1 MRAVLPDDIALW
13 PTTKQVAAIR
23 AREFSA
29 QDLLALYVARI
40 ERLNPAINAIVTL
53 DLDRASRD
61 AAVVDERLGRG
72 ETVGP
77 LAGIPMTIKDA
88 IAVGGMRSTA
98 GAVELRDHVPADDA
112 PAVASLRG
120 AGAVIVGKT
129 NVPRWC
135 NADTETNNE
144 LFGTTNNPWDLGRSV
159 GGSSG
164 GSAAAVAAGLSS
176 CDLGTDI
183 GGSVRIPSHYCG
195 TYALKPSFG
204 VVPQLGYLSHVGAG
218 RVGADMNV
226 FGPIARS
233 AGDLAL
239 LLDVLAAP
247 APEDALAWQ
256 VALPAPRRSRL
267 DEYRIGTWFDEPEL
281 PVTSAYRAALERA
294 ADALRAA
301 GARVDASHPNV
312 SFAKQRDLWMAL
324 AGSAAS
330 PSLAAEIQ
338 QAASGTHMQWL
349 RNHERREELR
359 DHWRAFFDE
368 YDALLCPVVLSA
380 APRHDLDG
388 DPFARTI
395 DVEGVPRNIMM
406 EIPQWTGLIN
416 VIGYPACVVP
426 IGRTDEGLPVG
437 IQIVTSYLRDRESVD
452 LASHMEETVAH
463 FESPPL

>member
-1 MRAVLPDDIALW
+1 MRTVLADDVAFWSTTRQAAAV
-13 PTTKQVAAIR
+13 R

-29 QDLLALYVARI
+29 HALLELYAARI
-40 ERLNPAINAIVTL
+40 ERLNTAINAIVTL

-61 AAVVDERLGRG
+61 AATIDERLARG
-72 ETVGP
+72 EDVGP

-88 IAVGGMRSTA
+88 IAVGGMRSTG
-98 GAVELRDHVPADDA
+98 GAIELQDHIPSEDA
-112 PAVASLRG
+112 PAVAALRA

-135 NADTETNNE
+135 NAETETHNE
-144 LFGTTNNPWDLGRSV
+144 LFGTTNNPWDLSRSV

-218 RVGADMNV
+218 RVDADMNV
-226 FGPIARS
+226 FGPITRS
-233 AGDLAL
+233 ADDLAL
-239 LLDVLAAP
+239 LLDVLAGP
-247 APEDALAWQ
+247 KPEDALAWR

-267 DEYRIGTWFDEPEL
+267 AEYRIGTWFDEPDL
-281 PVTSAYRAALERA
+281 PVAAAYRAVLERA
-294 ADALRAA
+294 ADELRAA
-301 GARVDASHPNV
+301 GAHVEASHPSV
-312 SFAKQRDLWMAL
+312 GFREQLDLWMAL

-330 PSLAAEIQ
+330 PSLPADIQ
-338 QAASGTHMQWL
+338 AAASGTHLRWL
-349 RNHERREELR
+349 RNHERREVLR
-359 DHWRAFFDE
+359 DRWRAWFDD
-368 YDALLCPVVLSA
+368 YDALLCPVVLSV

-388 DPFARTI
+388 DPFARSI
-395 DVEGVPRNIMM
+395 DVDGVPRNIMM
-406 EIPQWTGLIN
+406 EIPQWTGLVN

-426 IGRTDEGLPVG
+426 IGPTEEGLPVG
-437 IQIVTSYLRDRESVD
+437 MQIVTSYLRDRESID
-452 LASHMEETVAH
+452 LARHVANVVAR
-463 FESPPL
+463 FEPPPL